1 MSHRVF
7 SKIEP
12 SKLYTFLS
20 PLYTRSACWWNTILQ
35 RIRRRGES
43 GHIGPPWVFL
53 CRYIC
58 KNYWTNC
65 DDLYNLAKTFDPLI
79 LGHVTANTRDVV
91 QNGRHLNHHL
101 DFCWKFIFHRYCSN
115 VSLTTWTLCRRN
127 LPNFIKK
134 WLANYRTT
142 IEQKAV

>member
-20 PLYTRSACWWNTILQ
+20 PLYTRPACWGNTILQ

-43 GHIGPPWVFL
+43 AHIDPLGFFYVVI
-53 CRYIC
+53 YAKI
-58 KNYWTNC
+58 YWTNC

-79 LGHVTANTRDVV
+79 LGHATPNTCDVV
-91 QNGRHLNHHL
+91 KNGRHLNHHL
-101 DFCWKFIFHRYCSN
+101 DFCWKFIFRRYSSN
-115 VSLTTWTLCRRN
+115 VSPTTWTLCGKN

-134 WLANYRTT
+134 WLLT
-142 IEQKAV
+142 IGPQ